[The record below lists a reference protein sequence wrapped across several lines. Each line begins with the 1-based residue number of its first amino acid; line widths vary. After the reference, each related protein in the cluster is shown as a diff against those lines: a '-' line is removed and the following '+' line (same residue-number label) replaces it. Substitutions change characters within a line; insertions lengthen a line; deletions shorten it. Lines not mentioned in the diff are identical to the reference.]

1 MARFSVNRRAIAI
14 VIALVLAGAATLAL
28 LSYIRGVETEALA
41 EAQPVEAFVAK
52 DTILAGTPAEAAISQ
67 GLIGKEAI
75 PRKNVAQGAIAS
87 LDQISGTVATVDIH
101 TGEQILAARFGQVQ
115 ESSDLAAVPEG
126 HQAISIDVALVPGV
140 AGRIGT
146 GDHVSVIAQLEQ
158 PGAGID
164 GGNGP
169 QVQFLVQ
176 DAEVLALGQRA
187 RFVTEAGEQRSALQY
202 PEGRVVAT
210 LAVTPED
217 AEKLT
222 FAVFQ
227 GQLYLTLLPEDQGP
241 TTTTG
246 RTITDAF
253 N

>member
-1 MARFSVNRRAIAI
+1 MARVSVNKRAIAI
-14 VIALVLAGAATLAL
+14 LVALVLAAAATIAL
-28 LSYIRGVETEALA
+28 FSYIRGVETEALA

-52 DTILAGTPAEAAISQ
+52 DDILAGTPAEAAISQ
-67 GLIGKEAI
+67 GLIAKEAV
-75 PRKNVAQGAIAS
+75 PRRNVAQGAITS
-87 LDQISGTVATVDIH
+87 LEQISGKVSTVQIH
-101 TGEQILAARFGQVQ
+101 QGEQILAARFGLAQ
-115 ESSDLAAVPEG
+115 ESTDLAEVPEG

-146 GDHVSVIAQLEQ
+146 GDHVSVLAQLEQ
-158 PGAGID
+158 PGAGVD
-164 GGNGP
+164 GEAGP
-169 QVQFLVQ
+169 KVQFLVQ

-187 RFVTEAGEQRSALQY
+187 RFVTESGEQRTALQY

-222 FAVFQ
+222 FGVFQ

-241 TTTTG
+241 TATNG
-246 RTITDAF
+246 RIITDAF